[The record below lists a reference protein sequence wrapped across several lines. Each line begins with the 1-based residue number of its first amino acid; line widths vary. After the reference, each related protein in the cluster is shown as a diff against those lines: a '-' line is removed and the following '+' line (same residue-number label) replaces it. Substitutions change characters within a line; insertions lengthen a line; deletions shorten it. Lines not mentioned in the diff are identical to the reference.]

1 MNAYRLL
8 RMIRSGL
15 VVFVLSVL
23 PPPVGALFGAGDI
36 VYDPANYAENL
47 LTAARALQ
55 SNINEAL
62 QIANQL
68 RQIEME
74 VRNLAA
80 FPQGVWGDV
89 QADIRQLT
97 QLMESGQAISYAMR
111 NLSSEF
117 QRLYPGYKAPE
128 NYEEAYGE
136 WTNNTLTGA
145 QKALEAA
152 NQQNAMFAAEFARA
166 GQIEAMSD
174 SAEGAMEA
182 LQANNML
189 AAEAVEQLQKLRQ
202 LQMSEMQAQSAY
214 MATEIE
220 DQAAQKAAVKKW
232 LESGKNYV
240 PVN

>member
-1 MNAYRLL
+1 
-8 RMIRSGL
+8 MIRSGL
-15 VVFVLSVL
+15 LVFVLGAL

-36 VYDPANYAENL
+36 VYDPSNFSQNI

-80 FPQGVWGDV
+80 FPQSVWGDV
-89 QADIRQLT
+89 QGDIRQLT
-97 QLMESGQAISYAMR
+97 SLMESGQAISYAMR
-111 NLSSEF
+111 NLSGEF

-136 WTNNTLTGA
+136 WTNNTLAGA

-152 NQQNAMFAAEFARA
+152 NEQNAMFSAEFARS
-166 GQIEAMSD
+166 GQIEALSD
-174 SAEGAMEA
+174 TAEGQMEA
-182 LQANNML
+182 LQAGNML
-189 AAEAVEQLQKLRQ
+189 AAEVVGQLQKLRQ
-202 LQMSEMQAQSAY
+202 LQMAEMQAQSAY

-220 DQAAQKAAVKKW
+220 GQAAEKAAVKKW
-232 LESGKNYV
+232 LDSGKNYV